1 MCSMDCTPLW
11 VCLSLGYAWLAVVSV
26 QGNEPSQG
34 RFKVVFTPTICK
46 RTCVKGHCQD
56 SCQRGNTTTLI
67 SENGH
72 AADTLTG
79 SGFRVVVCPLP
90 CMNGGQ
96 CSSRNRCHCPSD
108 FTGKFCQ
115 ISVGGHVHP
124 HQPHAGEQPPDKA
137 SEAYKH
143 SVFTLQLTPDSQ
155 HPGEH
160 SPGKSTHGILASGG
174 LQHRPEVPF
183 HPVINLH
190 VRHPPEATVQIH
202 RVSSVDGHLTEQ
214 KNLLHQ
220 PLLAHHQPVH
230 KVNHYPPRTLP
241 TSQKKLGR
249 CFQETLPKTCSNP
262 LPGLTKEEDCCGSV
276 GASWGFSNCNKC
288 RHHYYLPDPK
298 TGISGGV
305 ECPQGYKRLNST
317 HCQDINECLM
327 QGVCQ
332 NAECLNTQGSFRCA
346 CKPGYVMGPSRMHCV
361 VTEKPEEKGPCY
373 LLVNAD
379 KRCAYPL
386 GGELTKQ
393 ICCCTVGKAWGSDC
407 DPCPIPGTAEFQ
419 ETCPA
424 GMGYHFSSSHQKIS
438 IPPSSS
444 SFTVHIDPDG
454 KARIIQVPLTVPT
467 SATRDAAAKEHAEAS
482 TIAMLPTFSLTE
494 EVFSASFIPF
504 GSRFPELETRPTTPA
519 VKVLPPEQSMEFGP
533 SQVIEMDTCKVDRG
547 ICGHGVC
554 VYDPSGY
561 TCACHTGYQL
571 HTHVKQCVDVNECD
585 NNPCGARKGECINS
599 IGTYTCLCYRGYQS
613 QELPEGSTCVDI
625 NECGEGRL
633 CANGRCINT
642 EGSFYCRCHH
652 GYRLVSHQ
660 TSCEDINECHNPNTC
675 PRGKCKNK
683 PGTFECVPC
692 PEGYRSQAGE
702 CYDVDECLDRSFCLN
717 GKCVNTKGSYS
728 CSCSKGFKPAPDGKS
743 CQDINECSDGRLCA
757 NGRCLNTEGSFQC
770 RCHPGYR
777 LSSHQTSCEDI
788 NECLELPG
796 ACANGECVNMAGSYT
811 CKCLPGFQL
820 YDGTRCKDID
830 ECASN
835 RSLCKPNGACEN
847 TEGSFSCVCDTG
859 FILSPDGYTCEEPE
873 RPEDKKECYLSL
885 EDTIFC
891 DSVLATNITKEECC
905 CSLGAGWGDHCEIY
919 PCPVHSTAEFNSLC
933 PDGKGFLV
941 SDDNLFSIGLPAYR
955 DIDECTLFGQEICKE
970 GFCMNTQP
978 GFECYC
984 KQGFYYDGSL
994 LQCLDVDECQDVQSC
1009 PNTRCVNTKGSF
1021 SCTCSPPMTFDKVKR
1036 RCVQPVVIVERAETD
1051 RDLCWKYVGNDF
1063 MCSHPLLGYHI
1074 TFSECCCQHGQA
1086 WGLECRV
1093 CPMRMSS
1100 TFLRLCNTTRWV
1112 PNVRPGRGVDQS
1124 QTESTDTSQSSD
1136 DNSSDDSSSDECSC
1150 RHGRC
1155 VRGRSRCECNKGFQ
1169 LDSSGKCRDINEC
1182 REHRKRI
1189 LCKNAHCMNTVGS
1202 YRCICYQGFVHTRR
1216 HNVCIRRKMS

>member
-1 MCSMDCTPLW
+1 MCSMDFKPLW
-11 VCLSLGYAWLAVVSV
+11 LFVSLGVAMLAVVSV
-26 QGNEPSQG
+26 EGNEAQG

-96 CSSRNRCHCPSD
+96 CSSRNRCHCPSG

-115 ISVGGHVHP
+115 ISVSGQVHP
-124 HQPHAGEQPPDKA
+124 HQPHVGEQPPAKA

-155 HPGEH
+155 NPGEH
-160 SPGKSTHGILASGG
+160 SLGSLPHGVLTSEGE
-174 LQHRPEVPF
+174 QHRPEAQLQ

-202 RVSSVDGHLTEQ
+202 RVSSVDNHFTEQ

-220 PLLAHHQPVH
+220 PVLLHHQPVQ
-230 KVNHYPPRTLP
+230 KVNHHPPRTLP

-288 RHHYYLPDPK
+288 RNQHYLADPK
-298 TGISGGV
+298 TGITGGV

-346 CKPGYVMGPSRMHCV
+346 CKPGYTMGPSRTHCIMAKSV
-361 VTEKPEEKGPCY
+361 EKGPCY
-373 LLVNAD
+373 LLVNPE
-379 KRCAYPL
+379 KQCAYAL
-386 GGELTKQ
+386 GGELSKQ

-438 IPPSSS
+438 IPPGSSI
-444 SFTVHIDPDG
+444 TVRIDPDG
-454 KARIIQVPLTVPT
+454 KARIIQVPVSVPT
-467 SATRDAAAKEHAEAS
+467 SSAHDAHSKDYGEAS
-482 TIAMLPTFSLTE
+482 TITLLPTFSLME
-494 EVFSASFIPF
+494 EVFSASLIPIEP
-504 GSRFPELETRPTTPA
+504 RFPVELETRPTTPA
-519 VKVLPPEQSMEFGP
+519 VKVLPPEQPMEFGP

-571 HTHVKQCVDVNECD
+571 NTRVKQCVDVNECD

-599 IGTYTCLCYRGYQS
+599 IGTFTCHCYQGFQLHERQ
-613 QELPEGSTCVDI
+613 EGSTCVDV
-625 NECGEGRL
+625 NECSEGRL
-633 CANGRCINT
+633 CVSGHCFNT
-642 EGSFYCRCHH
+642 EGSFYCRCHT

-660 TSCEDINECHNPNTC
+660 TACEDINECHNPNAC

-683 PGTFECVPC
+683 PGTYECVPC

-702 CYDVDECLDRSFCLN
+702 CYDIDECLDRSFCLN
-717 GKCVNTKGSYS
+717 GKCINTKGSYS
-728 CSCSKGFKPAPDGKS
+728 CTCSKGFKPAPDGRN
-743 CQDINECSDGRLCA
+743 CQDINECSEGRLCA

-770 RCHPGYR
+770 RCNPGYR

-788 NECLELPG
+788 SECLELPG
-796 ACANGECVNMAGSYT
+796 VCTNGDCVN
-811 CKCLPGFQL
+811 LPGSFTCQCHPGYQL
-820 YDGTRCKDID
+820 IDGTRCKDID
-830 ECASN
+830 ECSLN
-835 RSLCKPNGACEN
+835 RSLCIPNGACEN
-847 TEGSFSCVCDTG
+847 REGSFSCVCDTG
-859 FILSPDGYTCEEPE
+859 YILSLDKYTCEGHDDRFRFSRCFWLGVPCPDGPPTGFNGAR
-873 RPEDKKECYLSL
+873 RPWSLVCPLAHCPLSL
-885 EDTIFC
+885 
-891 DSVLATNITKEECC
+891 L
-905 CSLGAGWGDHCEIY
+905 
-919 PCPVHSTAEFNSLC
+919 PAEFHSLC

-941 SDDNLFSIGLPAYR
+941 SDDNLFTIGLPAYR

-984 KQGFYYDGSL
+984 KQGFYYDGAL
-994 LQCLDVDECQDVQSC
+994 LQCLDVDECQDLQSC
-1009 PNTRCVNTKGSF
+1009 PNARCTNTKGSYT
-1021 SCTCSPPMTFDKVKR
+1021 CACSPPTIFDTVKR
-1036 RCVQPVVIVERAETD
+1036 RCVQPVVTIDRAETD
-1051 RDLCWKYVGNDF
+1051 RDLCWKHVGNDF
-1063 MCSHPLLGYHI
+1063 MCSHPLVGYHT

-1086 WGLECRV
+1086 WGLDCRP
-1093 CPMRMSS
+1093 CPMRMSAIHS
-1100 TFLRLCNTTRWV
+1100 RLCNITRWV
-1112 PNVRPGRGVDQS
+1112 PNVRPGRGVDLSQS
-1124 QTESTDTSQSSD
+1124 EQMDASHSSD
-1136 DNSSDDSSSDECSC
+1136 DNSSDEDSDECSC

-1155 VRGRSRCECNKGFQ
+1155 VRGRSRCECYKGFQ

-1182 REHRKRI
+1182 LELHRKRF
-1189 LCKNAHCMNTVGS
+1189 LCKNARCINTLGS
-1202 YRCICYQGFVHTRR
+1202 YRCICYQGFVPARR
-1216 HNVCIRRKMS
+1216 HNVCIRWKTN